1 MNTVTVEGFTVTGRE
16 ARTSNA
22 REMNGEGV
30 ISELWNSEALPSS
43 PLVAVYSEYE
53 SDKDGEYSYLLGRKL
68 GDEETVSREMAHR
81 RVPGGEYLHLRF
93 AGSISPEAVVGL
105 WRQVWE
111 MEELGKI
118 ERAYK
123 TDFEL
128 YGEAG
133 FDLYVGV
140 RS

>member
-1 MNTVTVEGFTVTGRE
+1 MNTVRVEEFTVAGRE

-22 REMNGEGV
+22 REMSGEGV
-30 ISELWNSEALPSS
+30 IGKMWNSGVPASS
-43 PLVAVYSEYE
+43 PIVAVYSEYE
-53 SDKDGEYSYLLGRKL
+53 SDKDGEYSYLLGRKM
-68 GDEETVSREMAHR
+68 GEAETVPRELAHCT
-81 RVPGGEYLHLRF
+81 VLGGQYLHLQV
-93 AGSISPEAVVGL
+93 AGSISPEAVMGL

-111 MEELGKI
+111 MEHVGKI
-118 ERAYK
+118 ERAYQ

-140 RS
+140 TS

>member
-1 MNTVTVEGFTVTGRE
+1 
-16 ARTSNA
+16 
-22 REMNGEGV
+22 
-30 ISELWNSEALPSS
+30 
-43 PLVAVYSEYE
+43 
-53 SDKDGEYSYLLGRKL
+53 
-68 GDEETVSREMAHR
+68 
-81 RVPGGEYLHLRF
+81 
-93 AGSISPEAVVGL
+93 
-105 WRQVWE
+105 